1 MSGNESADP
10 RDDEGDFPPV
20 PPLAPPLGPTAPP
33 PSPDPLG
40 RTASLGPPAPPGR
53 SAPPGSAAP
62 PLPSYAANAS
72 GAPFGP
78 APDAAAPAPLPPY
91 AQTFPFDQGAVPAS
105 PSLPVPPRRMNGTLK
120 GLLIAVPIFLLLI
133 VGVGA
138 CSTILTVTRDV
149 SSEPL
154 APFPTLPP
162 IPTLTPVAP
171 PSPLPTDAGAPSAEP
186 DPIPTDD
193 PEIPGTDAVGDRLE
207 ALAEQY
213 RQARDDGTLWERIPD
228 TERNRAAVSAFLY
241 LITDMKIATIW
252 GVDKETQ
259 AQYARDAQL
268 LEERLLAQEPL
279 GTSVEITFEDGRVFR
294 YDGETGEGGY
304 TEPEG

>member
-1 MSGNESADP
+1 MSGNETADP
-10 RDDEGDFPPV
+10 RDGEDGFPPV

-33 PSPDPLG
+33 PSPTPLG
-40 RTASLGPPAPPGR
+40 SPAPAGQ
-53 SAPPGSAAP
+53 
-62 PLPSYAANAS
+62 PLPPYAANAPRTS
-72 GAPFGP
+72 AAP
-78 APDAAAPAPLPPY
+78 APAAPATAPLPPY
-91 AQTFPFDQGAVPAS
+91 ARTLPFDQGAVPAS

-138 CSTILTVTRDV
+138 FSTILTVTRDV

-154 APFPTLPP
+154 APFPTIPP

-171 PSPLPTDAGAPSAEP
+171 LSPTPTDAAEP
-186 DPIPTDD
+186 DPTLTDD
-193 PEIPGTDAVGDRLE
+193 PEIPGTGSVGDRLGE
-207 ALAEQY
+207 LAEQY

-259 AQYARDAQL
+259 AQYAQDAQR

>member
-1 MSGNESADP
+1 MSGNETADP
-10 RDDEGDFPPV
+10 RDGEGGFPPV

-33 PSPDPLG
+33 PAPNPLG
-40 RTASLGPPAPPGR
+40 SPAPAGPHT
-53 SAPPGSAAP
+53 PPGPAAP
-62 PLPSYAANAS
+62 PLPPYAANSPRTTA
-72 GAPFGP
+72 GP
-78 APDAAAPAPLPPY
+78 APEAPATAPLPPY
-91 AQTFPFDQGAVPAS
+91 ARTPPVDHGAVPAG
-105 PSLPVPPRRMNGTLK
+105 PPVPAPPARMNGTLK

-138 CSTILTVTRDV
+138 FSTILTVTRDV

-171 PSPLPTDAGAPSAEP
+171 LSPAPTDAAEP
-186 DPIPTDD
+186 DPTLTDD
-193 PEIPGTDAVGDRLE
+193 PEIPGTGSVGDRLE
-207 ALAEQY
+207 ELAEQY

-259 AQYARDAQL
+259 AQYTQDAQR